1 MVNFVV
7 DTSIFIEYIRRGE
20 ILPSL
25 IKWASKGERKLVVPV
40 VVVGEL
46 LAGKSMK
53 TEKFRRELVSMFK
66 GMEIVDINVSIAA
79 KYGEIR
85 RKEQA
90 FGNDAWIAAS
100 CLVKK
105 AKLATLNK
113 KHFEKVRGLK
123 MYNGKD
129 ETL

>member
-1 MVNFVV
+1 MVNIVI
-7 DTSIFIEYIRRGE
+7 DTSVFIEYIRDGG

-25 IKWASKGERKLVVPV
+25 VRWAAKERGKLIVPV
-40 VVVGEL
+40 IVVGEL

-53 TEKFRRELVSMFK
+53 TKEAQQELMLMFK
-66 GMEIVDINVSIAA
+66 GMEIVDIDVSIAA
-79 KYGEIR
+79 KYGKIR

-113 KHFEKVRGLK
+113 KHFEKVRGLRL
-123 MYNGKD
+123 YN
-129 ETL
+129 